1 MEKTPT
7 LEIDAL
13 TPDQVMQKK
22 VFVYEEARP
31 AEQKAIDEMLAVLD
45 VRDTYSILSFGSHA
59 QEQLTLTSNKI
70 HERIQ
75 AKDIGLASQALAS
88 MAAVL
93 REFNIQGLDSYDTPD
108 FFSRLLGN
116 KAEPV
121 NRFISQYKDVSQ
133 QLGPIASA
141 LEEQK
146 TSFLADTILLDRL
159 YDDSLEHSHRI
170 ELYISAASGRLRQL
184 DEQDIPE
191 MQHKADCSED
201 ILFAQELYDLQGRRG
216 DLDGRIHDLR
226 LSSQAVKKSMSSL
239 CIYQENGEMLV
250 DKLTYTLVNTL
261 PLWRKQFA
269 SAVKVYQSGS
279 ENVDIASLKEANDVL
294 TATIEEGLQI
304 AEQGKQ
310 NQQKALLQLQS
321 TAKELHVA
329 LNASK
334 ARSQEVA
341 GGATVEMNAED

>member
-13 TPDQVMQKK
+13 TPAQVMQKED
-22 VFVYEEARP
+22 FVYEEARP

-45 VRDTYSILSFGSHA
+45 VHDTYSILSFGSHA

-70 HERIQ
+70 YERIQ
-75 AKDIGLASQALAS
+75 DKNIGLTIQALAS
-88 MAAVL
+88 MVAVL
-93 REFNIQGLDSYDTPD
+93 REFNMQGLGSYETPS

-121 NRFISQYKDVSQ
+121 SRFISQYKDVSQ
-133 QLGPIASA
+133 QLGPITSA

-146 TSFLADTILLDRL
+146 ISLLADTIILGRL
-159 YDDSLEHSHRI
+159 YDDSLEHAHRI
-170 ELYISAASGRLRQL
+170 ELYISAASGCLRQL

-191 MQHKADCSED
+191 MQHKADRSED
-201 ILFAQELYDLQGRRG
+201 ILFTQALYDLQGRRG
-216 DLDGRIHDLR
+216 DLDGRIYDLR
-226 LSSQAVKKSMSSL
+226 LSNQAVKKSLPSL

-250 DKLTYTLVNTL
+250 DKLTYTLVNIL
-261 PLWRKQFA
+261 PLWRKQLT

-279 ENVDIASLKEANDVL
+279 ENVDVASLKEANDVL

-321 TAKELHVA
+321 MEKELHVA

>member
-13 TPDQVMQKK
+13 TADQVMQKK
-22 VFVYEEARP
+22 AFVYEEARP

-45 VRDTYSILSFGSHA
+45 VGDTYSILSFGSHA

-75 AKDIGLASQALAS
+75 AKDIGPASQALAS

-93 REFNIQGLDSYDTPD
+93 REFNIQGLDSYETPD

-239 CIYQENGEMLV
+239 CVYQENGEMLV

-269 SAVKVYQSGS
+269 SAVKVYQSGN

-294 TATIEEGLQI
+294 MATIEEGLQI

-321 TAKELHVA
+321 TAKELHAA